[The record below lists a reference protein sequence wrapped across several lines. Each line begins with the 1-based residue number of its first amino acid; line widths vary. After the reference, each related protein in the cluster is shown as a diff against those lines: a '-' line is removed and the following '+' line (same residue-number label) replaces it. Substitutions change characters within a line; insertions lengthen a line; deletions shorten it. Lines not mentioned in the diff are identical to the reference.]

1 MLVTWNPSLGD
12 RFKALAAYQ
21 QMAVIAEKLLAFDPD
36 DQRALGDL
44 GIACMRVALVTE
56 GPAQLIR
63 FRRSA

>member
-1 MLVTWNPSLGD
+1 
-12 RFKALAAYQ
+12 
-21 QMAVIAEKLLAFDPD
+21 MAVIAEKLLAFDPD